1 MSYCFIY
8 NSPDDFAN
16 SNRLESRVF
25 FPRIWVCWIKAFQG
39 SRLDLILHITSLQH
53 WPGPYICRWNSD
65 SGLLHVSILLQ
76 PSASIPEGPDPSLV
90 RRAVFEWFQHL
101 CLHNLSYVWIVVY
114 HRMKKVSQSRF
125 DMGVFSLKVN
135 GVIIQKQ
142 YAISPSNSPCCSNE
156 VLWRY

>member
-65 SGLLHVSILLQ
+65 KNCCMW
-76 PSASIPEGPDPSLV
+76 
-90 RRAVFEWFQHL
+90 VFFS
-101 CLHNLSYVWIVVY
+101 N
-114 HRMKKVSQSRF
+114 HRHPY
-125 DMGVFSLKVN
+125 LKVLTHLLYAERYSN
-135 GVIIQKQ
+135 DFNIYAFII
-142 YAISPSNSPCCSNE
+142 YLMYG
-156 VLWRY
+156 LWYIIEWKRFLSLALTWVFFL